1 MGSTYR
7 ERGNAKME
15 IYRWLL
21 LLLFIN
27 SISQVVSV
35 GANTIIMEI
44 THKEKLN
51 NTFEYY

>member
-1 MGSTYR
+1 MIF
-7 ERGNAKME
+7 EHD
-15 IYRWLL
+15 
-21 LLLFIN
+21 LLFYID
-27 SISQVVSV
+27 IV